1 MKGITSLFII
11 LIFLAPIVKGEQIY
25 SFDSTINAKEINH
38 VELTVLRD
46 LELQFEGS
54 TNQRILFFAFDSLN
68 YQLWSE
74 FLNYTTIDNRTL
86 SGDFDFKFFVV
97 LDINS
102 TFHLLFINNDTL
114 PVVMNLTVEE
124 LTTTTEGVPLMYFAF
139 IVSNIFISLIYKKS
153 IRSS

>member
-1 MKGITSLFII
+1 MSQF
-11 LIFLAPIVKGEQIY
+11 VQGEQIY
-25 SFDSTINAKEINH
+25 FFDETIDANEINH

-54 TNQRILFFAFDSLN
+54 TSGVISFLALDSLN

-102 TFHLLFINNDTL
+102 TLHLLFINNDTL
-114 PVVMNLTVEE
+114 PADLNLTVEE
-124 LTTTTEGVPLMYFAF
+124 LTTTTEGVPLTYFGF
-139 IVSNIFISLIYKKS
+139 IISSVFIILIYKKS